1 MNTPSMTG
9 IRSSVPQMNRYP
21 EGAGIKALFH
31 SVRDIALIIDKTVQ
45 AGYGYLKAGTVM
57 AVNLSDAGGKGKLVP
72 YVPISTSVV
81 LGEVSAIG
89 VAAIVKDCASG
100 HVYVSIED
108 SYVFEVGDDGA
119 VLGLPEDDFQPH
131 GRNAAASQQIT
142 QYIPRPHRGELIRV
156 TIQQQMRLRPHRLQ
170 QIVH

>member
-57 AVNLSDAGGKGKLVP
+57 AVNLSDAGGKGRP
-72 YVPISTSVV
+72 PHNDPFSSF
-81 LGEVSAIG
+81 GFCRGRAA
-89 VAAIVKDCASG
+89 VA
-100 HVYVSIED
+100 
-108 SYVFEVGDDGA
+108 DGFRRMA
-119 VLGLPEDDFQPH
+119 V
-131 GRNAAASQQIT
+131 
-142 QYIPRPHRGELIRV
+142 
-156 TIQQQMRLRPHRLQ
+156 
-170 QIVH
+170 